1 MAGLL
6 TFKEIYNEKGDQ
18 FIEKLLN
25 HYVIVSEMI
34 DGTRFRVQRKGD
46 KLLFYK
52 GGDSNPIN
60 LIDRTIMVY
69 YERPVGY
76 FDSFSDDVKNLMPED
91 WQFCFEYVAVTNPT
105 VITYDSLP
113 HNNLIITDILIK
125 NETGNTIKVISDPVI
140 LGNWAKTFDV
150 QGPAI
155 IFQGKLNQE
164 QRDKIKDFLKTPQAD
179 LENVFKTHSFTRYI
193 ISILNPNLK
202 KTALNN
208 SLDKTVKSI
217 VFKFVN
223 GKKVYNAEV
232 IDPMFDHI
240 LKQNAETNV
249 RKPNDTYQII
259 MLDIIEFL
267 SMFDI
272 DSIKIEG
279 ETSDQRYINL
289 ISEIFNNYVTANSYK
304 YIGMDFQT
312 PKFAQ
317 QDVFKLNINFI
328 ANETTKKILKNEK
341 MHDLFKIMLSSFKKI
356 RKSPTELLSA
366 ESIKTINEII
376 TKIESKIKA
385 MPSENEVLDFHSFLK
400 YNKIQEEDNDIF
412 ESQIF
417 EGLSLVHKERGK
429 KKVNIFV
436 GRFQPFTLGHA
447 KVFETIHKQNGL
459 PVVVLIVRGG
469 KPDPERKPFDEDM
482 QLKMFKGMQKNYSFL
497 EAALIV
503 KNASPDTIFN
513 TLRPHYEPVLW
524 GTGSDRLDG
533 YQKMIDKYR
542 TELNADDNF
551 NTFEIFRTDEH
562 VSATKVRDAIK
573 SDDLNKFKEMTPKGI
588 WPLYKEMQRMIGIV
602 GESDEFKVLSFT
614 EYVNEAGV
622 TETNLELVTEGK
634 KSSGVI
640 IAELLAKK
648 FKAKYEQLPSDP
660 KRLVART
667 DFPIET
673 LINDIDSIVVNSK
686 GEFEL
691 NGDIVIVEPGEIS
704 SATGKSYSSV
714 YTTAEF
720 TINNELSY
728 VSLKPAGAGNEG
740 PTTEQQENCSIFMF
754 QRALQEGDAL
764 VANNLKALN
773 KIYPNAS
780 NDKTWLNTFQAQTD
794 ALINYTRGYDF
805 SNHEFF
811 RSSKFTD
818 QLYKH
823 AKKIIGFGSK
833 DTWQPADVWI
843 VDDTDLRISEI
854 LETEEASELN
864 DYLAQAVRERMILPI
879 SLKKTK
885 KSASLEEVNVSEK
898 ASASRDKIIEA
909 DIDLAYDSNS
919 GKFSNNG
926 ATIKTKEGCIFSFR
940 FSTKVSFVIEPR
952 MRTSVAQLGKVPIH
966 VVKSKLNS
974 DVSVKSW
981 IDELDEGGSNEKMLK
996 TYFKFLIKDKMIST
1010 RNNDWNSFIEGMRE
1024 AFNANKHT
1032 REQVY
1037 GQKCIAMEL
1046 FYNLF
1051 NSNSP
1056 DAIIRNFFFAA
1067 QKKGKDFGPFIKIY

>member
-6 TFKEIYNEKGDQ
+6 TFNEIYNEKGAQ
-18 FIEKLLN
+18 FVEKLLN

-34 DGTRFRVQRKGD
+34 DGTRFRVQRKGN
-46 KLLFYK
+46 KLIFFK
-52 GGDSNPIN
+52 GCEHTPIN

-69 YERPVGY
+69 YEKPVGY
-76 FDSFSDDVKNLMPED
+76 FESFSDDVKNIMPEC
-91 WQFCFEYVAVTNPT
+91 WQFCFEYVAVKNPT
-105 VITYDSLP
+105 VITYDNLP

-125 NETGNTIKVISDPVI
+125 NESGNTIKVISDPGI

-179 LENVFKTHSFTRYI
+179 LENVFKTQSFTRYI

-223 GKKVYNAEV
+223 GKNIYNAEV

-240 LKQNAETNV
+240 LKQNVETNV

-267 SMFDI
+267 SMYDI
-272 DSIKIEG
+272 DSIKVEG

-289 ISEIFNNYVTANSYK
+289 ISDIFNNYVTANSYK

-317 QDVFKLNINFI
+317 QDVFKLNINFVTNDI
-328 ANETTKKILKNEK
+328 TKKILKNEK

-356 RKSPTELLSA
+356 RKNPTELLSA

-376 TKIESKIKA
+376 NKIENKTKA

-400 YNKIQEEDNDIF
+400 YNKLQEEENDIF

-417 EGLSLVHKERGK
+417 EGLSLIHKDKGK

-447 KVFETIHKQNGL
+447 KVFETIHKENGL

-482 QLKMFKGMQKNYSFL
+482 QMKMFKGMQKNYSFL
-497 EAALIV
+497 EDAIII
-503 KNASPDTIFN
+503 KNASPDTIFDS
-513 TLRPHYEPVLW
+513 LRPKYEPVLW

-542 TELNADDNF
+542 SELNAGDDF
-551 NTFEIFRTDEH
+551 NTFEIFRTNEH
-562 VSATKVRDAIK
+562 ISATKVREAIK
-573 SDDLNKFKEMTPKGI
+573 ADDLNTFKEMTPRGI
-588 WPLYKEMQRMIGIV
+588 WPLYKEMQHMIGII
-602 GESDEFKVLSFT
+602 GEDNQFKVLSFV
-614 EYVNEAGV
+614 EYVNESGES
-622 TETNLELVTEGK
+622 ETDLELITEAKNPG
-634 KSSGVI
+634 SS
-640 IAELLAKK
+640 IAELLVKK
-648 FKAKYEQLPSDP
+648 FKGKYGQLPSDP
-660 KRLVART
+660 RRLVALK

-673 LINDIDSIVVNSK
+673 LVNDIDSIILNSK
-686 GEFEL
+686 DEFEL
-691 NGDIVIVEPGEIS
+691 NDDIVIVEPGEIS
-704 SATGKSYSSV
+704 SATGKIYSSLYV
-714 YTTAEF
+714 TAEF
-720 TINNELSY
+720 TANNKLSY
-728 VSLKPAGAGNEG
+728 ISLKQFGTGAEG
-740 PTTEQQENCSIFMF
+740 PTTEQQETCSIYMF
-754 QRALQEGDAL
+754 QRALQDGDTM

-794 ALINYTRGYDF
+794 ALVNYARGYDF

-811 RSSKFTD
+811 RASDFTD
-818 QLYKH
+818 KLYKH
-823 AKKIIGFGSK
+823 AKKIVGFGAK

-843 VDDTDLRISEI
+843 VDDTELRISEI
-854 LETEEASELN
+854 LKIEDASELN
-864 DYLAQAVRERMILPI
+864 SYLAETIRERMILPI

-885 KSASLEEVNVSEK
+885 KTASLEEVNVTEK

-909 DIDLAYDSNS
+909 DIDLAYDSNI

-940 FSTKVSFVIEPR
+940 FSTKVAFVIEPR
-952 MRTSVAQLGKVPIH
+952 MKSSAAQLGKVPMH
-966 VVKSKLNS
+966 VIKSKLNS
-974 DVSVKSW
+974 DVSIRTWV
-981 IDELDEGGSNEKMLK
+981 EEFDEGGKNENLLK
-996 TYFKFLIKDKMIST
+996 TYFRFFTKNKLINT
-1010 RNNDWNSFIEGMRE
+1010 RNTDLDQFIEGMRE
-1024 AFNANKHT
+1024 SYNANKHT

-1051 NSNSP
+1051 NSKSP
-1056 DAIIRNFFFAA
+1056 DGIIRNFFFAA